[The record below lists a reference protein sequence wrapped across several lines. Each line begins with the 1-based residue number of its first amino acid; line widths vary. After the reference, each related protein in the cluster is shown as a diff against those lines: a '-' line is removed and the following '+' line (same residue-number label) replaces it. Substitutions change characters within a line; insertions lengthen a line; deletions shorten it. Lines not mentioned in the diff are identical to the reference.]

1 MSKESYSYLSDS
13 ELIDRFKE
21 DHQNKWLGEL
31 LTRYSLMLLGVCMK
45 YLKDEND
52 AKDCVQQVYLKI
64 IDQIKDYDIAN
75 FKSWLYVV
83 AKNECLMRLRTK
95 NHNKVEWQE
104 AYHPTEDEALAKM
117 RRVKKEELLNRLH
130 KNIDRL
136 KPEQQVCIRAF
147 YLEKKSYAQIAQS
160 TGYTLNQVKSF
171 LQNGKRKLEIYMKE
185 YNSEN
190 SV

>member
-104 AYHPTEDEALAKM
+104 AYHPAEDEALAKM